1 MTDAGSTI
9 LARQSPPSPSPPSS
23 PLFTHHPLNPPPIPP
38 DPTQLPKNI
47 QRRGMAMEQARITKA
62 INQNVERVSSAR
74 ALKAGDTFSMN
85 DVKSIGK
92 ELNRDIRREEVTRKK
107 TRVEE
112 KLAELQAKID
122 A

>member
-1 MTDAGSTI
+1 
-9 LARQSPPSPSPPSS
+9 
-23 PLFTHHPLNPPPIPP
+23 
-38 DPTQLPKNI
+38 
-47 QRRGMAMEQARITKA
+47 
-62 INQNVERVSSAR
+62 
-74 ALKAGDTFSMN
+74 MN

-107 TRVEE
+107 SRVEE

>member
-1 MTDAGSTI
+1 
-9 LARQSPPSPSPPSS
+9 
-23 PLFTHHPLNPPPIPP
+23 
-38 DPTQLPKNI
+38 
-47 QRRGMAMEQARITKA
+47 MALEQARITKA

>member
-1 MTDAGSTI
+1 MAQGMNKLSKKG
-9 LARQSPPSPSPPSS
+9 LAAQKGKKAHAKASS
-23 PLFTHHPLNPPPIPP
+23 KRTAAKKGN
-38 DPTQLPKNI
+38 PTQLPKNI
-47 QRRGMAMEQARITKA
+47 QRRGMALEQARITKA

-92 ELNRDIRREEVTRKK
+92 ELNRDIRREEMTRKK